1 MHKPSHTLDNPLW
14 LVQKI
19 PPHAICLHRRPAW
32 RTTKRVPAIPVV
44 MLTTT
49 QSKILVTMLLAML
62 CGAQDDPQPPLVNP
76 GRNGRPPSDAIVL
89 FDGKDLSEWTYQD
102 GRPAE
107 WPVSNGVMTCKSG
120 TGDIITKRKLGS
132 AQIHVEFA
140 TPLMP
145 EAKGQARGNSG
156 VYLQGRYEVQILDSF
171 NNPTYANGSCG
182 ALYGQYAP
190 LVNACRPPEQWQTYD
205 IVFHSPS
212 CGVDGKITTPGTL
225 TVFQNNVLVQDHV
238 TIQGVTGGAQNENVC
253 EPGPLRLQDH
263 YHPDVKETFM
273 RFRNIWYRPLSNPE

>member
-1 MHKPSHTLDNPLW
+1 
-14 LVQKI
+14 
-19 PPHAICLHRRPAW
+19 
-32 RTTKRVPAIPVV
+32 
-44 MLTTT
+44 MLTTAK
-49 QSKILVTMLLAML
+49 SKILAAIFLATL
-62 CGAQDDPQPPLVNP
+62 CSAQDDPQPPVVDP

-89 FDGKDLSEWTYQD
+89 FDGKDLREWTYQD

-120 TGDIITKRKLGS
+120 TGDIFTKRKMGS

-145 EAKGQARGNSG
+145 EAKSQARGNSG
-156 VYLQGRYEVQILDSF
+156 VYLQGRYEIQILDSF

-190 LVNACRPPEQWQTYD
+190 LVNACRPPEHWQTYD
-205 IVFHSPS
+205 IVFHAPS
-212 CGVDGKITTPGTL
+212 CGADGKINKPGTVTL
-225 TVFQNNVLVQDHV
+225 FHNNILVQDHV